1 MRKIVSLLAMLILCS
16 VFAFAQTKTVTGRIT
31 DEKGD
36 AVPFATVKEKGSSS
50 AVAADQEGRFSI
62 SVGTKGKLTI
72 SAAGFET
79 QEVSIGS
86 SSTVDISLKTSSNL
100 QEVVVTAL
108 GIKKEKK
115 RLGYSVTEVSGEDIE
130 KSKETN
136 VVEALSGK
144 VPGAQV
150 TSSAGTP
157 GASSKIILRGNS
169 TFTGNN
175 SPLMVVDGIPIDN
188 STSQPVAGDY
198 PYNVNLTGVN
208 ESNRGID
215 INPADIESISV
226 LKGPAAAAL
235 YGARGGNGAIVI
247 TTKKG
252 KYGVGKRLGV
262 TASSGI
268 EFSKV
273 NKLPE
278 YQKEYIQGNGG
289 AYTNGTPNSWGPKRE
304 DAGMPIYDDKYGQF
318 FQTGTNYTNNVAI
331 DGGSETS
338 IFRLGIGNTTNKGMI
353 PNSKFGR
360 TNINFSAETKLKKW
374 LTVGA
379 SANYSNSIGKRVQ
392 NGSNTGGV
400 MLTLLRTPINY
411 NIDDY
416 IDPATGQ
423 QTQYFAVYDNPK
435 FSVYRNPY
443 TDNTNRIF
451 GSVYTNISIL
461 KNLSLDWRVGVDYYN
476 TDSKQIYDLSSTAN
490 DAADGS
496 GQINL
501 TNTSNSQLTSNLN
514 LRYKT
519 FITRDLELNVLA
531 GYNLWDNQSKYYF
544 QRGSQIQVPGL
555 YNLANTANL
564 YSSNNEGY
572 EQTNGLY
579 GEIGFNY
586 KSFLNLTI
594 AGRNDWTTAFGRG
607 GNSVFYPKVDLA
619 WVFSEHIPTNNI
631 LSFGKLRMAYSDAGT
646 GPDPYTY
653 NKVTYFVKPFI
664 TDGYTNGNSFPYL
677 GQGGFSP
684 SNTQYPGGLIPAHV
698 TGKEIGLE
706 LRFLRN
712 RLFIEATYYNQRSKD
727 NILTKPVAPS
737 TGYQYEIANSG
748 EIENKGY
755 ELAWGFDVVKTKDIQ
770 WNIGGN
776 WSKNISKVLSLADGV
791 NEISVESGFSEIGA
805 YAIVGQPYGVFYG
818 SAWQRNAQ
826 GKLLIGDDGKVL
838 KNDVQVGIG
847 NPNPDWLMG
856 VSSSL
861 NFKGITLSVL
871 FDIRQGGKIW
881 NGTWAR
887 LQRIGV
893 SNESVNRE
901 QEYVIDGVYAD
912 GTAKPG
918 EQNSTPVNALY
929 YFQTYKGD
937 LGNYA
942 AENAIQDGSWVRLR
956 TVSLGYRFNFTKE
969 SSVLNYI
976 DVTFTGRNLWLHTK
990 YTGVDPETSLTG
1002 AGSNLGGWDYFNNPG
1017 SKAYGVSVRVGL

>member
-1 MRKIVSLLAMLILCS
+1 MSLLAMLMLCS
-16 VFAFAQTKTVTGRIT
+16 VLAWSQTKTITGRVT
-31 DEKGD
+31 DESG
-36 AVPFATVKEKGSSS
+36 APVPFATVKDKGGNA
-50 AVAADQEGRFSI
+50 AVAADDNGRFSI
-62 SVGTKGKLTI
+62 TVTKGKI
-72 SAAGFET
+72 IVSAAGFET
-79 QEVSIGS
+79 QEISVGDRNNLS
-86 SSTVDISLKTSSNL
+86 VSLKNASSL

-136 VVEALSGK
+136 VVEALSAK

-157 GASSKIILRGNS
+157 GASSKILLRGNS

-175 SPLMVVDGIPIDN
+175 APLMVVDGIPIDN

-226 LKGPAAAAL
+226 LKGPAAASL
-235 YGARGGNGAIVI
+235 YGARGGNGAIII

-252 KYGVGKRLGV
+252 KYGERKGLGL

-273 NKLPE
+273 NKLPK
-278 YQKEYIQGNGG
+278 YQKEYVQGN
-289 AYTNGTPNSWGPKRE
+289 NGVFTQATPNSWGPKKE
-304 DAGMPIYDDKYGQF
+304 NAGMPTYDDKYGQF
-318 FQTGTNYTNNVAI
+318 FQTGANYTNNIAV
-331 DGGSETS
+331 DGGNENS
-338 IFRLGIGNTTNKGMI
+338 IFRVGIGNTSNKGII
-353 PNSKFGR
+353 PNSKFNR
-360 TNINFSAETKLKKW
+360 TSINFSAETKLKKW
-374 LTVGA
+374 LTFGA
-379 SANYSNSIGKRVQ
+379 SANYSNSIGRRVQ
-392 NGSNTGGV
+392 NGSNVGGI
-400 MLTLLRTPINY
+400 MLTLLRSPINY
-411 NIDDY
+411 NVDDY
-416 IDPATGQ
+416 VDTTTDQ
-423 QTQYFAVYDNPK
+423 QIQYFAVYDNPK
-435 FSVYRNPY
+435 FTAYRNPY
-443 TDNTNRIF
+443 TDNTNRLY
-451 GSVYTNISIL
+451 GNVYTSISIL
-461 KNLSLDWRVGVDYYN
+461 KDLSLDWKVGVDYYN
-476 TDSKQIYDLSSTAN
+476 TESKQIYDLSSVAN
-490 DAADGS
+490 DDGDGL

-501 TNTSNSQLTSNLN
+501 TSTGNRQITSNIN

-519 FITRDLELNVLA
+519 YIVPDLELNVLA
-531 GYNLWDNQSKYYF
+531 GYNLWDNQSTYYF
-544 QRGSQIQVPGL
+544 QRGKQIQVPKL
-555 YNLANTANL
+555 YNLSNTANL
-564 YSSNNEGY
+564 YSSNSESY

-579 GEIGFNY
+579 AEIGFNY
-586 KSFLNLTI
+586 KSFLNLTF

-607 GNSVFYPKVDLA
+607 GTSVFYPKVDAA
-619 WVFSEHIPTNNI
+619 WVFSEHIPANDI
-631 LSFGKLRMAYSDAGT
+631 LTYGKIRAAYSDAGT

-653 NKVTYFVKPFI
+653 SKVTYFTKPFI

-677 GQGGFSP
+677 GQAGFAP
-684 SNTQYPGGLIPAHV
+684 SNVQYPGGLIPAHV

-706 LRFLRN
+706 LR
-712 RLFIEATYYNQRSKD
+712 LFKSRVYLEGTYYDQLSKD
-727 NILTKPVAPS
+727 NIITKPVAPS
-737 TGYQYEIANSG
+737 TGFQYVVANAG
-748 EIENKGY
+748 EISNKGY
-755 ELAWGFDVVKTKDIQ
+755 ELAWGIDIVKSKNLQ

-776 WSKNISKVLSLADGV
+776 WSKNISKIISLPDGV

-818 SAWQRNAQ
+818 SAWARD
-826 GKLLIGDDGKVL
+826 GKGQLLVGDDGRAI

-856 VSSSL
+856 ISSSL
-861 NFKGITLSVL
+861 NFKGLSLSVL

-887 LQRIGV
+887 LERIGV
-893 SNESVNRE
+893 ADETVNRE
-901 QEYVIDGVYAD
+901 QQYVIDGVYAE

-918 EQNSTPVNALY
+918 EKNTTPVSATY

-937 LGNYA
+937 GGNYA

-969 SSVLNYI
+969 NSALKYI
-976 DVTFTGRNLWLHTK
+976 DLTLTGRNLWLQTK
-990 YTGVDPETSLTG
+990 YKGVDPETSLTG

-1017 SKAYGVSVRVGL
+1017 SKAYGLTLRVGL